1 MQKHFHKRG
10 QAAAELAIL
19 GTLILVAFAY
29 IMNFGQSLS
38 AMQQVKMETFRR
50 ALQKAYIR
58 NSSVDFALKKNI
70 RSVSMNSSFGR
81 GQALSPQA
89 SSKVMWQ
96 KGMSGDFKTEDQGS
110 FSFWQINDS
119 LPASGD
125 GEYGLPLFKKN
136 IVSNDGSEKE
146 VYVPVSVYKT
156 DETRVEKYDFNNT
169 KQESNSG
176 IGYVKTASVD
186 DTATGTAYAR
196 YDTKVDDDP
205 WDDETPQPVYSSP
218 TTHGYATSKD
228 YTYNKTW
235 STPTER

>member
-1 MQKHFHKRG
+1 MQKNFYKRG

-58 NSSVDFALKKNI
+58 NSSVDYALKKNI
-70 RSVSMNSSFGR
+70 RAATINAGFGH
-81 GQALSPQA
+81 GQGLSPQA

-96 KGMSGDFKTEDQGS
+96 KGISGDWKTEDQGS

-119 LPASGD
+119 LPAGQGS
-125 GEYGLPLFKKN
+125 YGLERVKKE
-136 IVSNDGSEKE
+136 VYSFDGSSKE

-156 DETRVEKYDFNNT
+156 DETRVEKYDFSNT
-169 KQESNSG
+169 KTESGSG
-176 IGYVKTASVD
+176 IGYVKRASVD
-186 DTATGTAYAR
+186 DTAAGIASAH
-196 YDTKVDDDP
+196 YDTKVNPAP
-205 WDDETPQPVYSSP
+205 WEDEPLPPEYSAPVTFDY
-218 TTHGYATSKD
+218 GTSTV
-228 YTYNKTW
+228 YTYNRSW
-235 STPTER
+235 STPTE